1 MIRARAGFSLSIRL
15 QSCII
20 NKKRIKTS
28 VEGCRMDRGLF
39 RRYMQQYIKEAF
51 ENSDGSTAGIS
62 RYLWEKTV
70 SSGLFTRHKKEK
82 NEALAEARKAFDEH
96 RHWPVDIVI
105 TQLGLDPKELKS

>member
-1 MIRARAGFSLSIRL
+1 
-15 QSCII
+15 
-20 NKKRIKTS
+20 
-28 VEGCRMDRGLF
+28 MDRGLF
-39 RRYMQQYIKEAF
+39 RRYLQQYIKEAL

-70 SSGLFTRHKKEK
+70 GSGLFTRHKKEK

-105 TQLGLDPKELKS
+105 TQLGMDPKELKS